1 MKVPARS
8 CTSSSAHVE
17 SNPSPR
23 ALARA
28 RLPGHTTLS
37 PVRAPRKP
45 SRGTTSTHPI
55 PPYPSRPS
63 HSGFEHRAP
72 CRDVPRSLL
81 RVFLGS
87 CRLARSR
94 SFHSSVGR
102 MRQLLEGRGRRPLA
116 VLTPSCAGC
125 GVEREGGTSTCWSR
139 VPTTSTRLCMVR
151 TSRGEDVI
159 SKHQWLAFGVTEN
172 LNGFRREG
180 WLELALEGRGGGLRR
195 QGERSFVVA
204 RVLRMSRD
212 QRSFISESCR
222 RHEKARTGSR
232 QCGSRG

>member
-1 MKVPARS
+1 
-8 CTSSSAHVE
+8 
-17 SNPSPR
+17 
-23 ALARA
+23 
-28 RLPGHTTLS
+28 
-37 PVRAPRKP
+37 
-45 SRGTTSTHPI
+45 
-55 PPYPSRPS
+55 
-63 HSGFEHRAP
+63 
-72 CRDVPRSLL
+72 
-81 RVFLGS
+81 
-87 CRLARSR
+87 
-94 SFHSSVGR
+94 
-102 MRQLLEGRGRRPLA
+102 
-116 VLTPSCAGC
+116 
-125 GVEREGGTSTCWSR
+125 
-139 VPTTSTRLCMVR
+139 MVR

-195 QGERSFVVA
+195 QGERSLVVA